1 METKNVLSPARNE
14 LVDRWRAR
22 REEWSKFGAFVD
34 GAAVAEEI
42 LADIAMLADYQTYLP
57 VDIATASQV
66 SGYSADHLRRLISQG
81 KLRNAGRKGAPK
93 VFISDLPRRIQRVA
107 PASEKSY
114 DPATDARFLRVR
126 R

>member
-1 METKNVLSPARNE
+1 MEIQTLLSPVGNE
-14 LVDRWRAR
+14 LVERWRTR
-22 REEWSKFGAFVD
+22 REEWSKLGAFVD

-42 LADIAMLADYQTYLP
+42 LADIAALIEYQTHLP
-57 VDIATASQV
+57 VDVVTASQV

-93 VFISDLPRRIQRVA
+93 LFLADLPKRPQRVA
-107 PASEKSY
+107 PSQGNSY